1 MISTYN
7 ELYKFMDE
15 SNDIGEDA
23 LAILEELDGTGSVVT
38 QASLNEILVGLY
50 NRLDKDNIR
59 IVGVGEHVTK
69 EQFAAWVESVFDP
82 YTAGLFRET
91 ALSEE

>member
-15 SNDIGEDA
+15 SNDIGDDA
-23 LAILEELDGTGSVVT
+23 IAILKELDGTASVVT

-50 NRLDKDNIR
+50 NRLDASPVKIS
-59 IVGVGEHVTK
+59 GLGENVSK
-69 EQFAAWVESVFDP
+69 EQYAAWVDDTFDT
-82 YTAGLFRET
+82 YTVGLFKKSIME
-91 ALSEE
+91 